1 MNIAKLH
8 PSDARMPAVGRSLH
22 CGIGLTVGA
31 SGSSAA
37 TSQASGPIQVTYG
50 GSPASKVALYAIIA
64 AVILVGLVIWMKRK

>member
-1 MNIAKLH
+1 MTLALILL
-8 PSDARMPAVGRSLH
+8 AVVASVGLA
-22 CGIGLTVGA
+22 GIGLTVGA

>member
-1 MNIAKLH
+1 MTLALILVAVV
-8 PSDARMPAVGRSLH
+8 AAVGFA
-22 CGIGLTVGA
+22 GIGLTVGA